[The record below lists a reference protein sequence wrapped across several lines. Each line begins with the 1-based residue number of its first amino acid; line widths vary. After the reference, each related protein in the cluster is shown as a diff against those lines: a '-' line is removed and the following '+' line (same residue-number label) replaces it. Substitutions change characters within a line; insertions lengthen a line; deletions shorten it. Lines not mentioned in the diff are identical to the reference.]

1 MKKYA
6 PFLLMLV
13 IALSACTSQASSLT
27 GKWKLIAFGP
37 VESTTAAVPDADAT
51 LTFGEDGTVNG
62 SSGCNSIG
70 GEYTVDGSQLTFG
83 PITSTL
89 MACDDARMAQESAVT
104 QVLTGTAEF
113 EIEDQTLTLTN
124 DGLVLVFTAV
134 PAE

>member
-1 MKKYA
+1 MKKYV

-13 IALSACTSQASSLT
+13 VILSACTTPSFSLT
-27 GKWKLIAFGP
+27 GKGKLIAFGP
-37 VESTTAAVPDADAT
+37 AGSTTAAVPDADAT

-70 GEYTVDGSQLTFG
+70 GEYTVDGNQLTFG

-89 MACDDARMAQESAVT
+89 MACDEPRSTQESAVT
-104 QVLTGTAEF
+104 QVLSDTAEF

-124 DGLVLVFTAV
+124 DGVVLVFTAV